1 VSLKSA
7 FQPLLCFCKLNAD
20 HNASAALL
28 LLCTQCP
35 FCHRVLLTLEAKSI
49 PYKTGLIDFAKKP
62 EW

>member
-1 VSLKSA
+1 M
-7 FQPLLCFCKLNAD
+7 F
-20 HNASAALL
+20 AAAV
-28 LLCTQCP
+28 CVQCP